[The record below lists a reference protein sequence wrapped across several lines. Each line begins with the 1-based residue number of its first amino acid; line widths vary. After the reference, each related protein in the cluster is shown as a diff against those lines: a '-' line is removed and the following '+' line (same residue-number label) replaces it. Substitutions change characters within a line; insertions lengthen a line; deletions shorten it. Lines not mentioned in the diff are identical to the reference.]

1 MLGPIADEVAREMR
15 DAMAVAGAL
24 APPPAAEPAARRAQ
38 ADPASSA
45 TAAGMLTALG
55 GARNVTG
62 VEAAAN
68 RLLVGLASAS
78 GIDET
83 ALRALGV
90 RAIARTA
97 PQRLQLVLGEDAGP
111 LGAALAP
118 AA

>member
-1 MLGPIADEVAREMR
+1 MR
-15 DAMAVAGAL
+15 DALSGQGAPTPPQAPAVQ
-24 APPPAAEPAARRAQ
+24 PSM

-45 TAAGMLTALG
+45 TAVGMLAALG
-55 GARNVTG
+55 GAQNVTG
-62 VEAAAN
+62 VEAVAN
-68 RLLVGLASAS
+68 RLLVGLASAG

-90 RAIARTA
+90 RAIARTG